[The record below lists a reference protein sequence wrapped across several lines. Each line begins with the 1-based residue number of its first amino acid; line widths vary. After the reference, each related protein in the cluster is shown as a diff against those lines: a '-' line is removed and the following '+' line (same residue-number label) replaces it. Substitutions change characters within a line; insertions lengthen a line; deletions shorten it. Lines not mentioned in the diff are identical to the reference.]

1 MNWPPQRSPSRPPR
15 VTVWTS
21 EGNASTALT
30 DMTATYATA
39 TDFTA
44 WAERAKSM
52 TVAALLYTINDCR
65 QAAEGMR
72 GWNPIKEGF
81 YMDQASTYGME
92 LNRRKAA

>member
-1 MNWPPQRSPSRPPR
+1 
-15 VTVWTS
+15 
-21 EGNASTALT
+21 
-30 DMTATYATA
+30 MTAAYATA
-39 TDFTA
+39 ADFNTWTD
-44 WAERAKSM
+44 RAKSM
-52 TVAALLYTINDCR
+52 STADLLYTIRDCQ

>member
-1 MNWPPQRSPSRPPR
+1 M
-15 VTVWTS
+15 VT
-21 EGNASTALT
+21 EH
-30 DMTATYATA
+30 ATA
-39 TDFTA
+39 ADFASWT
-44 WAERAKSM
+44 ERAKGM

-65 QAAEGMR
+65 QAAEAMC